1 MSNRLSR
8 KRPADVFLDLIANV
22 SSLLIV
28 TLNELANALS
38 SPSSPSPSVLTADAV
53 RQYAANNPES
63 KLASI
68 LDVKSQEKRL
78 RDVAEDILKQ
88 HLDPSTYRCRP
99 AYIFLREVLAGVVL
113 KKLLESCA
121 KPEWIN
127 GWIVHLLEDVET
139 GPTVT
144 ANAEPTLDAH
154 GARDASEGRPRAR
167 TADDASTQVDSR
179 ATTLGEDKTAG
190 PKMSKA
196 EAAMAQAIREA
207 QKMNQLIADEDAR
220 KRLAGNEAAG
230 SSTPDSASVD
240 RIPTPE
246 ESETASTDLGRSLTA
261 EDWQDSASKP
271 IDDQA
276 AAEVGLSE
284 SDSATKFTSFEQ
296 LVPDQTPTALRSTS
310 PDFPPDRNETPSIHE
325 AKVSILEDS
334 GPVAKGA
341 NNSKSNMEYLIQIE
355 PALPSQPGWMIARRY
370 TDFEK
375 LHEVIRRI
383 SVVSGVAG
391 FQQVHSTLPA
401 WKGRTWAALRADLE
415 DYLHDALSH
424 RQLAESEA
432 MKRFLQKTG
441 HPVRASPGLTGKGG
455 LPTALG
461 SVGKGMLDVLA
472 SAPKGVGGVL
482 GNVGSLGQKRD
493 RRTPLRTP
501 SSRELSVNGGG
512 DGGTKLP
519 VPPST
524 EISKAGLQPSDRSNS
539 PRSTP
544 SKPGR
549 ASSIDLMS
557 GQDEA
562 IYSDSAINRKRSY
575 TSSRTSLNVSSTAES
590 SQPSLMVDT
599 PQQSPLAEIADIR
612 LPPLPTDITDDYDS
626 TTDGSLT
633 QPASIRTIAGI
644 ALRQPVSSSNAQ
656 LVDPKISSTMERPS
670 TSAATS
676 NNVQVRKSEAS
687 RLTDEET
694 QVALDLSF
702 AVVNELYNLSSAW
715 NIRRTLLL
723 AAKNFLNLDT
733 IRVLIQDSIIDANTS
748 DVVIAGY
755 IRKLEES
762 ALPTEAQLKAWP
774 LSPNDEEK
782 GRRRARARHLLME
795 KGLPPA
801 LTGVMGNA
809 ASREAL
815 GKVFDCLQVEEVA
828 RGLIFG
834 LMMQALRV
842 ISQ

>member
-1 MSNRLSR
+1 M
-8 KRPADVFLDLIANV
+8 
-22 SSLLIV
+22 
-28 TLNELANALS
+28 LNELANALS
-38 SPSSPSPSVLTADAV
+38 SPSPSVLTAVEV
-53 RQYAANNPES
+53 RQYATTNPES

-88 HLDPSTYRCRP
+88 HLDPSTYQCRP
-99 AYIFLREVLAGVVL
+99 AYIFLREMLAGVVL
-113 KKLLESCA
+113 KMTLESCA
-121 KPEWIN
+121 KPDWIN
-127 GWIVHLLEDVET
+127 NWIVHLLEDVET
-139 GPTVT
+139 GPTIT
-144 ANAEPTLDAH
+144 ANAESTLDAH
-154 GARDASEGRPRAR
+154 GARDALEGRPRAR
-167 TADDASTQVDSR
+167 TADDISTQVDSR
-179 ATTLGEDKTAG
+179 ATMVSEDKTAG

-196 EAAMAQAIREA
+196 EAAMEQAIREA
-207 QKMNQLIADEDAR
+207 QRMNQLIADDDAR
-220 KRLAGNEAAG
+220 KRLASNEVAG

-261 EDWQDSASKP
+261 EDWQESASKS

-276 AAEVGLSE
+276 VAELGFSE
-284 SDSATKFTSFEQ
+284 SNSATKFTTFEQ
-296 LVPDQTPTALRSTS
+296 LVPDQTPTALRTASLDS
-310 PDFPPDRNETPSIHE
+310 PLPTFPDRNEATSMHE
-325 AKVSILEDS
+325 AKVSILDDS
-334 GPVAKGA
+334 GPVAKSA

-355 PALPSQPGWMIARRY
+355 PALSSQPGWMIARRY

-415 DYLHDALSH
+415 GYLQDALSH
-424 RQLAESEA
+424 RQFAESEA
-432 MKRFLQKTG
+432 MKRFLEKTG
-441 HPVRASPGLTGKGG
+441 HPVRASPSLAGKGG

-461 SVGKGMLDVLA
+461 SVGKGMLDVLTN
-472 SAPKGVGGVL
+472 APRGVGGVL

-501 SSRELSVNGGG
+501 SSRELGVNGGG
-512 DGGTKLP
+512 GGGGGKLP
-519 VPPST
+519 RPPTT
-524 EISKAGLQPSDRSNS
+524 EISKAGPQPSDCSNS

-549 ASSIDLMS
+549 ASSLDLMS

-562 IYSDSAINRKRSY
+562 IYSDSATNRERSY
-575 TSSRTSLNVSSTAES
+575 TSSATSLNASSTAES

-612 LPPLPTDITDDYDS
+612 LPPLPTDIADDYDS
-626 TTDGSLT
+626 TTAGSLT
-633 QPASIRTIAGI
+633 QPANIRKTAAA
-644 ALRQPVSSSNAQ
+644 ALRQSVSSSNAQ
-656 LVDPKISSTMERPS
+656 LVDHPKIPSITERPS
-670 TSAATS
+670 TSATTS
-676 NNVQVRKSEAS
+676 NNVQVRKNEAS
-687 RLTDEET
+687 RLTNEET

-733 IRVLIQDSIIDANTS
+733 IRALIQDSIIDANTS
-748 DVVIAGY
+748 DIAIASY

-774 LSPNDEEK
+774 PPPSDEEK
-782 GRRRARARHLLME
+782 ERKRVKARHLLME
-795 KGLPPA
+795 KSLPPA
-801 LTGVMGNA
+801 LTSVMGNA